1 MRRTEAIDLLIEHGP
16 AGIDKEIAS
25 KMLTELE
32 KAGMLPPRTK
42 LGALGIEDNSWEPED
57 A

>member
-1 MRRTEAIDLLIEHGP
+1 MRRTEAINLLMKHGP
-16 AGIDKEIAS
+16 TGMDEEIAN

-42 LGALGIEDNSWEPED
+42 LEALGIEDNSWEPED
-57 A
+57 V